1 MLLMAA
7 ACTRVAVSNLVSVG
21 RAAGSDR
28 TRPKGATVAEKDERD
43 DYQRN
48 APENEGR
55 ERPQYHHDARRGETR
70 YPPQSGSQHSGR
82 PGHDEPHSALNQP
95 VAEIEAEDEWQRVG
109 RRDSVAD
116 PTGMGRPQTSDTRG
130 SDGDPVM
137 RDNGER
143 EAHNPAQM
151 TPRGV
156 TDAEQEAMRR
166 AEERTG
172 VPLTADEPP
181 EE

>member
-7 ACTRVAVSNLVSVG
+7 ACTRVAVSNLVSVA

-28 TRPKGATVAEKDERD
+28 TRAKGAIVAEKDERD
-43 DYQRN
+43 DYQRS

-70 YPPQSGSQHSGR
+70 YPPQSGSQHSG
-82 PGHDEPHSALNQP
+82 
-95 VAEIEAEDEWQRVG
+95 
-109 RRDSVAD
+109 RDSVAD